1 MGTLILHF
9 EDLLRKIM
17 PGFYKLGKNE
27 VRSIRKM
34 VVDIQDVPKQISISK
49 QD

>member
-1 MGTLILHF
+1 
-9 EDLLRKIM
+9 M
-17 PGFYKLGKNE
+17 PGIYKLGKNK